1 MMIINTEPKIDGYN
15 ALSQQMS
22 SDKTLP
28 FALKADPTIL
38 DEGESE
44 SRRERGAVGEDVD
57 SLKG

>member
-1 MMIINTEPKIDGYN
+1 MKRGGDGERGR
-15 ALSQQMS
+15 
-22 SDKTLP
+22 K
-28 FALKADPTIL
+28 